1 MKFTNGYWL
10 IRPNFQMQ
18 YATQAVRVE
27 KRPDALHVLSAC
39 RPIHHRGDT
48 LDGGT
53 LDVTFTAPRE
63 NIIRVTVTHFAGKR
77 DNAPHFETC
86 EEPVN
91 ARHRGKRR
99 DGFLHQRQADGPG
112 TEGRKLAG
120 GLSGGWQG
128 ADQQRLP
135 GHGPGAGIRTPARPT

>member
-53 LDVTFTAPRE
+53 LE
-63 NIIRVTVTHFAGKR
+63 NNLII
-77 DNAPHFETC
+77 
-86 EEPVN
+86 
-91 ARHRGKRR
+91 
-99 DGFLHQRQADGPG
+99 AD
-112 TEGRKLAG
+112 
-120 GLSGGWQG
+120 SVWIDSSNV
-128 ADQQRLP
+128 ADYE
-135 GHGPGAGIRTPARPT
+135 

>member
-53 LDVTFTAPRE
+53 LELMTMRRYTPRDS
-63 NIIRVTVTHFAGKR
+63 T
-77 DNAPHFETC
+77 
-86 EEPVN
+86 
-91 ARHRGKRR
+91 
-99 DGFLHQRQADGPG
+99 
-112 TEGRKLAG
+112 
-120 GLSGGWQG
+120 LSGLMLTPSMTCGSPLQSC
-128 ADQQRLP
+128 A
-135 GHGPGAGIRTPARPT
+135 AGTKPSTVLSSSTKTPRGVMPATVPV

>member
-53 LDVTFTAPRE
+53 LDVTYSIVIEQAA
-63 NIIRVTVTHFAGKR
+63 AGSVHYR
-77 DNAPHFETC
+77 IT
-86 EEPVN
+86 
-91 ARHRGKRR
+91 
-99 DGFLHQRQADGPG
+99 
-112 TEGRKLAG
+112 
-120 GLSGGWQG
+120 
-128 ADQQRLP
+128 
-135 GHGPGAGIRTPARPT
+135 ARPKE